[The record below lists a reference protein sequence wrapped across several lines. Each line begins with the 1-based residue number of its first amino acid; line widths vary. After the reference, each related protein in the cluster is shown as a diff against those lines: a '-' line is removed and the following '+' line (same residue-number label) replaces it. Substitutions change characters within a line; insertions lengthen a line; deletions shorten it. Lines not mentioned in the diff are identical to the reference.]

1 MSSSGTGSS
10 GTGSSGSKPGPARQQ
25 GPTEALDALLRGAAG
40 DPVRRALWL
49 DALDQR
55 LRVHLP
61 PPLDAHARLANVD
74 GDRLVFL
81 VDAPVW
87 HARLRMA
94 GPGLLDAARSL
105 GLQVATLAIRVEAP
119 AVDTA
124 GGAGP
129 RARPMS
135 EASRRALQ
143 AALDSLDQGSGPP
156 GPGTGEGNPSGRGA
170 G

>member
-1 MSSSGTGSS
+1 MSSSGSKSS
-10 GTGSSGSKPGPARQQ
+10 GPKPPPGRQQ
-25 GPTEALDALLRGAAG
+25 GPTEALDALLRGTAG

-61 PPLDAHARLANVD
+61 PPLDAHAHLANVD

-87 HARLRMA
+87 HAKLRMA
-94 GPGLLDAARSL
+94 GPELLDAARSL
-105 GLQVATLAIRVEAP
+105 GLHVATLAIRVEAP

-124 GGAGP
+124 GSAGP

-135 EASRRALQ
+135 EASQRALQ
-143 AALDSLDQGSGPP
+143 AALDSLAETP
-156 GPGTGEGNPSGRGA
+156 GPTGHHGKGDPSGRGT

>member
-1 MSSSGTGSS
+1 MSSSSGSR
-10 GTGSSGSKPGPARQQ
+10 SSGSTKPKPGPGRQQ

-105 GLQVATLAIRVEAP
+105 GLHVATLAIRVEAP
-119 AVDTA
+119 AAATA
-124 GGAGP
+124 EYAGP

-135 EASRRALQ
+135 EASQRALQ
-143 AALDSLDQGSGPP
+143 AALDSLDQGSGPSE
-156 GPGTGEGNPSGRGA
+156 PGTDKENPSGRGT